1 MGINQ
6 ASQQGKKS
14 GNKMVLRWSWREI
27 WQGQLWPVMAAL
39 TLIVACVVALSALAI
54 RVEKVM
60 TEQGRSMMAADLV
73 FSSANPTPSLFCNKR
88 MTKI

>member
-1 MGINQ
+1 MSEQSMRPN
-6 ASQQGKKS
+6 AS
-14 GNKMVLRWSWREI
+14 GNKMILRWSWREI

-60 TEQGRSMMAADLV
+60 TDQGRSMMAADLV
-73 FSSANPTPSLFCNKR
+73 FRSANPTPN
-88 MTKI
+88 